1 MPDIT
6 TQSGYME
13 RFWEL
18 VSENRL
24 SKSPMRN
31 ALILLESEL
40 YAQYGLRRYTTYV
53 SFSVVKTRKPQ
64 MAKCRVI

>member
-18 VSENRL
+18 VSENRF
-24 SKSPMRN
+24 SKSPMRD
-31 ALILLESEL
+31 ALNSLESEL

-53 SFSVVKTRKPQ
+53 SFSVAKMRKPQ